1 MRKQMIAAATTIVL
15 GIATTAPAQPH
26 SHEAAVEAMAVAEAV
41 ALVLAAEVTAL
52 ATQWAT
58 AVSAAIRSR

>member
-1 MRKQMIAAATTIVL
+1 MRQQMIAAVTAIVL

-52 ATQWAT
+52 ATPASE
-58 AVSAAIRSR
+58 AVG